1 MSPIA
6 AVSQTWLTEADCD
19 LDTFRALVE
28 QDTAPADH
36 PSAERVEHNVP
47 LYDSDRLRALTATP
61 QGRREIQAELVR
73 TLLDGPGIVVF
84 KGAFSDPAV
93 VDRASAVFRELIEE
107 ERASGTARGDH
118 FARPGAND
126 RVWRALDKMAV
137 RAPDVFADYYANDM
151 LALVA
156 EAWLGP
162 AYQVTSQV
170 NVVNPGGAAQSPHR
184 DYHLGFL
191 SQRQAAAYPAHVH
204 RLSPALT
211 LQGAVAHCDM
221 PVESGP
227 TLYLPHSQKFEPGYL
242 AWRLAEFV
250 GYFDAHHVQLP
261 LDKGDAAFFNPAL
274 FHAAGHNRSSDIRRM
289 ANLLQI
295 SSAFGRAM
303 ETVDREAMVNA
314 VFPVLLRRRSEGAS
328 DDWLRR
334 VVAATAEGYPFPTD
348 LDLDPP
354 VDGLAP
360 PSQADL
366 LRQAV
371 SEAWDPER
379 LGREL
384 EAVGRRRG
392 HRTDR

>member
-1 MSPIA
+1 MSSIA
-6 AVSQTWLTEADCD
+6 AASRTWLTEADCD
-19 LDTFRALVE
+19 LDAFRALVE
-28 QDTAPADH
+28 RNTDPADH
-36 PSAERVEHNVP
+36 PSAERVEQNVP

-61 QGRREIQAELVR
+61 EGRRNVQTELVR
-73 TLLDGPGIVVF
+73 ALLDGPGIVVF
-84 KGAFSDPAV
+84 KGAFTDPAV
-93 VDRASAVFRELIEE
+93 VDRASAAFRELIEE

-118 FARPGAND
+118 FAKPGAND
-126 RVWRALDKMAV
+126 RVWNALDKMAV
-137 RAPDVFADYYANDM
+137 RAPEVFADYYANDI
-151 LALVA
+151 LALIA

-204 RLSPALT
+204 RLSPVLT
-211 LQGAVAHCDM
+211 LQGAVAHCHM

-227 TLYLPHSQKFEPGYL
+227 TLYLPHSQKYETGYL
-242 AWRLAEFV
+242 AWRLPEFV
-250 GYFDAHHVQLP
+250 EYFDAHHVQLP

-314 VFPVLLRRRSEGAS
+314 LFPVLLHRKSAGAPE
-328 DDWLRR
+328 DWLRR

-366 LRQAV
+366 LWRAV
-371 SEAWDPER
+371 TEAWDA
-379 LGREL
+379 EL
-384 EAVGRRRG
+384 LRGELKAAAKRRG
-392 HRTDR
+392 H